1 MQEKVS
7 SNRKIKCTV
16 LNVLMYLSA
25 GIICLILLGLIG
37 YILYRGLPHISPELL
52 SQKPSLIRETVG
64 ILPNILNTLYI
75 ILITLVIVLPIGVG
89 AAIYLNEY
97 AVNKRVV
104 RIIELATETLSGI
117 PSIIYGLVGMPHV
130 YASQVQYMHENLK
143 YREFVTISLHPHNDR
158 GTGVADTELALL
170 AGADRVE
177 GTLFGN
183 GERTGNVDI
192 ITLAMNM
199 YSHGVNPG
207 LDLSNMNYLVEKYEN
222 CTRMHVYERA
232 PYAGA
237 LVFAAFS
244 GSHQDAIAKGMKFR
258 NKNKQHIWNVPYIP
272 IDPKDIGRTYDADV
286 IRVNSQSGKG
296 GIGYLL
302 EQSFGY
308 NLPAKMREHFS
319 YLCKGV
325 SDHEHKELKP
335 DEVLGIFEEN
345 YLNLDCGI
353 EITDF
358 DFMRENEAVKIN
370 ITFKKDGEETEMEA
384 EGNGS
389 LSAINHALSEF
400 TGENY
405 TLQVFTQHSMQ
416 GDGSRSVA
424 ASYIGLQNEDG
435 TYFWGAGTD
444 TDVITAS
451 TKALFSAFYN
461 MTKGDAK

>member
-1 MQEKVS
+1 MHCAYPHYHGLVKIFI
-7 SNRKIKCTV
+7 NR
-16 LNVLMYLSA
+16 
-25 GIICLILLGLIG
+25 
-37 YILYRGLPHISPELL
+37 E
-52 SQKPSLIRETVG
+52 PSLIACHSAQVYLILEIAADADLIVRRFGLRLVLVHHRSLILDQLKISDLCTGRNYSCPYVHVSVSVG
-64 ILPNILNTLYI
+64 IVGENSVLSYI
-75 ILITLVIVLPIGVG
+75 
-89 AAIYLNEY
+89 N
-97 AVNKRVV
+97 
-104 RIIELATETLSGI
+104 
-117 PSIIYGLVGMPHV
+117 
-130 YASQVQYMHENLK
+130 
-143 YREFVTISLHPHNDR
+143 
-158 GTGVADTELALL
+158 
-170 AGADRVE
+170 
-177 GTLFGN
+177 
-183 GERTGNVDI
+183 NVDI
-192 ITLAMNM
+192 ITLARNM
-199 YSHGVNPG
+199 YSHGVDPK
-207 LDLSNMNYLVEKYEN
+207 LDLSNMNYLVEKYEK
-222 CTRMHVYERA
+222 CTRMHVNDRA

-258 NKNKQHIWNVPYIP
+258 NKNKLHVWNVPYIP

-335 DEVLGIFEEN
+335 DEVLNIFEEN

-370 ITFKKDGEETEMEA
+370 VTFKKDGVETEMEA

-424 ASYIGLQNEDG
+424 ASYIGLQGEDG
-435 TYFWGAGTD
+435 TYHWGAGTD

>member
-1 MQEKVS
+1 
-7 SNRKIKCTV
+7 
-16 LNVLMYLSA
+16 
-25 GIICLILLGLIG
+25 
-37 YILYRGLPHISPELL
+37 
-52 SQKPSLIRETVG
+52 
-64 ILPNILNTLYI
+64 
-75 ILITLVIVLPIGVG
+75 
-89 AAIYLNEY
+89 
-97 AVNKRVV
+97 
-104 RIIELATETLSGI
+104 
-117 PSIIYGLVGMPHV
+117 
-130 YASQVQYMHENLK
+130 
-143 YREFVTISLHPHNDR
+143 
-158 GTGVADTELALL
+158 
-170 AGADRVE
+170 
-177 GTLFGN
+177 
-183 GERTGNVDI
+183 
-192 ITLAMNM
+192 
-199 YSHGVNPG
+199 
-207 LDLSNMNYLVEKYEN
+207 
-222 CTRMHVYERA
+222 
-232 PYAGA
+232 
-237 LVFAAFS
+237 
-244 GSHQDAIAKGMKFR
+244 MKFR
-258 NKNKQHIWNVPYIP
+258 NKNKQHVWNVPYIP

-335 DEVLGIFEEN
+335 DEVLNIFEEN

-370 ITFKKDGEETEMEA
+370 VTFKKDGVETEMEA

-424 ASYIGLQNEDG
+424 ASYIGLHSEDG
-435 TYFWGAGTD
+435 TYHWGAGTD